1 MQITFLVVLA
11 ALLLGIT
18 VPAEPHRPTVVA
30 ADPAPRPMPETQPN
44 KEAPKKP
51 EKKLPSVDD
60 QIKALNLKQMNVNTA
75 MGKLKTAKIENKVRG
90 WATSGASTEFTEA
103 QKAGV
108 MIAGV
113 TKMTEWKK
121 HKKRATDEKA
131 FDQITTDLE
140 AAGRRL
146 AEGAGKKDADEVKA
160 ASEQISMRCSD
171 CHSRFK

>member
-1 MQITFLVVLA
+1 MQITSLVVLA
-11 ALLLGIT
+11 ALFLGLV
-18 VPAEPHRPTVVA
+18 VPAERHPAVTVPEV
-30 ADPAPRPMPETQPN
+30 APRLMPETQPN
-44 KEAPKKP
+44 KEAAKKP

-90 WATSGASTEFTEA
+90 WATSGAASEFPEA

-108 MIAGV
+108 MVAGV
-113 TKMTEWKK
+113 SKMTEWKK
-121 HKKRATDEKA
+121 HKKRTTDQKA

-160 ASEQISMRCSD
+160 ACDQISRNCSD